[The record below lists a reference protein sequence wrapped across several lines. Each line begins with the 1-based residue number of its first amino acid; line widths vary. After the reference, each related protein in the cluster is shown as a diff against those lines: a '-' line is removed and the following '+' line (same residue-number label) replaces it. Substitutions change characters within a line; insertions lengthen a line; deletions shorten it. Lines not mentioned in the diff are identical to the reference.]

1 MHLSRLPASLPIE
14 TLRASS
20 QAVCV
25 QGEAAEAVSGVLWT
39 TCRAGERRGVLGM
52 RDRRGTLADL
62 NLAQRGPTLATLVRP
77 RSEALFAKRS
87 SVTGKSKRPGLAT
100 LIGHVGRLASLAGL
114 VPICT
119 RVHVSRFDPKV
130 PHFSRKDPPVGGA
143 APGWTWLVMS
153 KN

>member
-1 MHLSRLPASLPIE
+1 
-14 TLRASS
+14 
-20 QAVCV
+20 
-25 QGEAAEAVSGVLWT
+25 
-39 TCRAGERRGVLGM
+39 M

-100 LIGHVGRLASLAGL
+100 WIGHVGRLASLAVL